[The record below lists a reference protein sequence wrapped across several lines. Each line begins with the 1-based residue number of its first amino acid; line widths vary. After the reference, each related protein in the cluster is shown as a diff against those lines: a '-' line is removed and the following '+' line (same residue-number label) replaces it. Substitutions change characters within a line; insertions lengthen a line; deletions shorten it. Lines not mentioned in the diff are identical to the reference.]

1 MARFI
6 HLNGTPGTGKSTIAR
21 AYAARHPGVLNL
33 DIDQVVALIGGW
45 QDDFSAAFEAG
56 RPMAAAMA
64 RTHLAGGRD
73 VIMPQLIT
81 NDRELADFEAAVSA
95 TQASYCHI
103 HLVAAAEDCARR
115 LEQRTADPAG
125 PEAVIRGI
133 VAQNGGV
140 AFLDKIHGQL
150 AGFLAG
156 RPLLAVIDC
165 EQLTP
170 EQTLAAVEAA
180 LTSVT
185 TCCPARAARPRA

>member
-33 DIDQVVALIGGW
+33 DIDQIIPLIGGW
-45 QDDFSAAFEAG
+45 QEDFSAAFEAA

-81 NDRELADFEAAVSA
+81 NDREMGDFEGAASA
-95 TQASYCHI
+95 TGARYCHI
-103 HLVAAAEDCARR
+103 HLVDSPEDCARR
-115 LEQRTADPAG
+115 LGGRTADPAG

-133 VAQNGGV
+133 VARNGGA
-140 AFLDKIHGQL
+140 AFLEKIHDQL
-150 AGFLAG
+150 AGFLPG
-156 RPLLAVIDC
+156 RPLLAVIAC
-165 EQLTP
+165 EQLTA

-180 LTSVT
+180 LIAVT
-185 TCCPARAARPRA
+185 TCHRA